1 MVPASL
7 ADLAWDIK
15 RSIHRGVDVVLSALP
30 PRKKYAQHKAEGKV
44 LLLENYLTGEPIVV
58 PDVIS
63 WSSKVSAYNILG
75 NNSLGDCTAAG
86 AAHFEQTWTAA
97 NGSEFLPTLQQTID
111 FYSGST
117 GYNPADPSTDQGGV
131 EADVLA
137 YWKNTGFAGRK
148 IAAFVAMDPLNWEHL
163 RLANYLFGG
172 VYPGVAL
179 PLNAQNQA
187 TWALDLSGTGR
198 SAEPGSW
205 GGHCPPFFDST
216 PAGVLFCTWG
226 LQQPATAEWVRN
238 YTSEA
243 WAPLS
248 SDWAQPGKV
257 APVGFDLAALQADLA
272 QISA

>member
-1 MVPASL
+1 MIPASL
-7 ADLAWDIK
+7 ADLAWDVK
-15 RSIHRGVDVVLSALP
+15 RSFHHGLEVVLSALP

-44 LLLENYLTGEPIVV
+44 LLLEDYLTDEPIVV

-63 WSSKVSAYNILG
+63 WSSKVSGYGVMA
-75 NNSLGDCTAAG
+75 NNRLGDCTAAG
-86 AAHFEQTWTAA
+86 AGHFIQTWTAA
-97 NGSEFLPTLQQTID
+97 NGAEVIPTDQQVID

-117 GYNPADPSTDQGGV
+117 GYNPVDPSTDQGGV

-137 YWKNTGFAGRK
+137 YWQRVGLAGHK
-148 IAAFVAMDPLNWEHL
+148 IAGFIAMDPLNWQHM

-187 TWALDLSGTGR
+187 VWSLDLSGGGP

-226 LQQPATAEWVRN
+226 MKQPGTAEWVRN

-248 SDWAQPGKV
+248 SDWAEPGKV
-257 APVGFDLAALQADLA
+257 APVGFNLAALQSDLA
-272 QISA
+272 LVSG